1 MLLGLSMCFCAS
13 AFTSAYGLSVSD
25 PELQSSL
32 GQRLDVRVPL
42 DGADLSGDLRVR
54 LLPPSEYE
62 RMELQAPDLYGL
74 QLSAEV
80 ETEAG
85 LYWVHLRSRTPVR
98 EPLLLLLIEVSS
110 GPVRVIR
117 ELPLL
122 LDTPVF
128 NAPSDTALARVAPR
142 RPTPPPP
149 PFATSA
155 ITRDIAGAGPQQPL
169 PVARARSAPTRKS
182 PPTAVAPDGAHAV
195 YGPVRPGDTLWDI
208 ATRLRKTPDTKVGS
222 AIAAIVAANPELAAH
237 DGNLLRIG
245 TYLRIPAVEGLDLA
259 RLGSKP
265 QEDDAPATATAA
277 PAAAPAAAAQP
288 QPAVELGRVPEP
300 LPIAAQMRL
309 SDTMTRMDPMPIRL
323 QPIADSQAAE
333 ALVPSKAL
341 NLGNGTVATLQP
353 LPEFRVSRSAVS
365 THGDGGARW
374 MNVGALVLS
383 MLALAFSIFRGGA
396 ALR

>member
-13 AFTSAYGLSVSD
+13 AYTSAYALSIAE

-62 RMELQAPDLYGL
+62 RMELLAPDLYGL

-155 ITRDIAGAGPQQPL
+155 NSRDIAGAGEQPPL
-169 PVARARSAPTRKS
+169 PVARTRSAPARKS

-265 QEDDAPATATAA
+265 QEDAPATATAT

-300 LPIAAQMRL
+300 LPVAGQMRL
-309 SDTMTRMDPMPIRL
+309 SDTMTRVDPMPIRL